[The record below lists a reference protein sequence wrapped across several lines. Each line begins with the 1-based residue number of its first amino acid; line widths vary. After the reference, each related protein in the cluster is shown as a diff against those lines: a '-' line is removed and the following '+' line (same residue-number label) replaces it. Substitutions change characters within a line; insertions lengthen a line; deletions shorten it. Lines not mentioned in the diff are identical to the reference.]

1 MVAVEEVEAVV
12 FEVEEEVI
20 LVEEIIVEV
29 VVIFEVEE
37 EWIEAAEVDPGKIY
51 NLSFSLL
58 NLKLCKEKKLCYFRG
73 GSGRGGPGGRGFGDR
88 GNRGSGRGGGGPSK
102 RGGGPPGSSGPSKR
116 PRFDQPSSQPA
127 NGYATQPPRYLVV
140 LINLNRFHVIKIKN
154 FIIKKF
160 MI

>member
-37 EWIEAAEVDPGKIY
+37 EWIEAAEVDLGKIY

>member
-1 MVAVEEVEAVV
+1 MD
-12 FEVEEEVI
+12 
-20 LVEEIIVEV
+20 L
-29 VVIFEVEE
+29 
-37 EWIEAAEVDPGKIY
+37 GKIY